1 MEQWKQILMASV
13 NSEEVSILDADVTGI
28 KGTQE
33 APDGV
38 FYSEFSEEEA
48 LAYHKIFIN
57 FSKMYSIN
65 DKIAI
70 SGLEDDLNAQ
80 NAAVIDKFCP
90 IELILFSSRCI
101 GNIVASD
108 TKVFKLLKKVVGK
121 LLNNEASKIAHYIL
135 GGWEWK
141 TQISIFV
148 EAIGIAAPDL
158 VDTTMSYYPQA
169 AALCADDDKSLLKSY
184 INMLLATQDESFAEY
199 FSDVVTNDIFM
210 NDTEL
215 IGYFCNVLPRDP
227 YWKNEVLL
235 RQITDEIE
243 GQAISPILRK
253 RIAELKRQHL
263 KDESRAEYSIHE
275 MLNSRNVDYETK
287 VEWANKLLFAG
298 ACASDVFEW
307 EMVRDPEASIL
318 VNRRGMENID
328 NIMPD
333 EVRGRAYI
341 ALATHGKRQRDE
353 IISFLLEQKENNPHY
368 SLPINIALYDL
379 RVLPS
384 EDLFLSLFAEGYK
397 DFYGK
402 NLGKYFRYNKVAIAN
417 DFMSFLKRY
426 LKPTLDENTLGY
438 SLTILYHV
446 LDQFNAKDGKI
457 ADETLGIADNMMP
470 ILLAFEGEFK
480 HSNTYNSFMDILDL
494 IAKESPSNKP
504 GVLKILDK
512 FKHYVSRSGNMPSI
526 EFRINA
532 DIRKLDGIAA
542 PQ

>member
-1 MEQWKQILMASV
+1 
-13 NSEEVSILDADVTGI
+13 
-28 KGTQE
+28 
-33 APDGV
+33 
-38 FYSEFSEEEA
+38 
-48 LAYHKIFIN
+48 
-57 FSKMYSIN
+57 
-65 DKIAI
+65 
-70 SGLEDDLNAQ
+70 
-80 NAAVIDKFCP
+80 
-90 IELILFSSRCI
+90 
-101 GNIVASD
+101 
-108 TKVFKLLKKVVGK
+108 
-121 LLNNEASKIAHYIL
+121 
-135 GGWEWK
+135 
-141 TQISIFV
+141 
-148 EAIGIAAPDL
+148 
-158 VDTTMSYYPQA
+158 
-169 AALCADDDKSLLKSY
+169 
-184 INMLLATQDESFAEY
+184 
-199 FSDVVTNDIFM
+199 
-210 NDTEL
+210 
-215 IGYFCNVLPRDP
+215 VLPRDP

-402 NLGKYFRYNKVAIAN
+402 NLGKYFRYNKVAISN

-457 ADETLGIADNMMP
+457 ADETLGISDNMMP